1 MSNKN
6 IIEEKVRELVGFA
19 VGEAS
24 MCWSEIPTSVF
35 DSDKAVDVVDR
46 LTKAIIGLLA
56 HQQARNIEAVER
68 ILEDTLAADGFVG
81 FKMDEWRACKVFTKL
96 ICARVTAALR
106 SQHLSE
112 RQTFEVVEA
121 PGDRCGN
128 TRKLADGTACPG
140 CRACQ

>member
-6 IIEEKVRELVGFA
+6 IIEEKVRELIGIA

-56 HQQARNIEAVER
+56 HQQARNIEAVEKIAI
-68 ILEDTLAADGFVG
+68 ILYDARKGPNEKPNIKHALDKEDVLT
-81 FKMDEWRACKVFTKL
+81 
-96 ICARVTAALR
+96 ALR
-106 SQHLSE
+106 SQHLS
-112 RQTFEVVEA
+112 
-121 PGDRCGN
+121 N
-128 TRKLADGTACPG
+128 
-140 CRACQ
+140 